1 MSRTV
6 LHPARQAG
14 ALLLAVL
21 LLPACSVFAPIMRA
35 PVQVSDD
42 EVERVTTRDEAV
54 QRFGPPDE
62 IRASDIGAV
71 LVYRRATTVDINP
84 NRFYGAD
91 YQEQFRQ
98 YELLLLYLDEDGKIV
113 RREFQRE

>member
-1 MSRTV
+1 M
-6 LHPARQAG
+6 
-14 ALLLAVL
+14 L

-71 LVYRRATTVDINP
+71 LVYRRATTLDINP

-98 YELLLLYLDEDGKIV
+98 YELLLLYLDEEGKIV